1 MEKPQIRFNQ
11 PYIAG
16 KELENIQDVFRE
28 GHFAGNGKYTNLCQK
43 WLEEKL
49 GCNKVLLTHSCT
61 GALEIAS
68 LLLDLGPGDEVI
80 MPSFTFVTTASSI
93 MRTGAKPVFCE
104 INPDTMN
111 IDLDDVESKISENT
125 FAFFFCCHLI

>member
-1 MEKPQIRFNQ
+1 
-11 PYIAG
+11 
-16 KELENIQDVFRE
+16 
-28 GHFAGNGKYTNLCQK
+28 
-43 WLEEKL
+43 
-49 GCNKVLLTHSCT
+49 
-61 GALEIAS
+61 
-68 LLLDLGPGDEVI
+68 

-125 FAFFFCCHLI
+125 KAIVPVHYAGFCCDMDSLVELANQNNIPTVEGAAQGLGSSWKNRPLRLLRTLVAFHSMKQKTFTLD